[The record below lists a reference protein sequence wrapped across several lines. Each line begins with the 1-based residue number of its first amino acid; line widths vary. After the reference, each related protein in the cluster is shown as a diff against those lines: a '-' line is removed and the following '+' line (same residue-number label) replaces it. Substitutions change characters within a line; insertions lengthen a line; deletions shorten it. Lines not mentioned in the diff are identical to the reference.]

1 MSDSNVVFTDR
12 ELATVLH
19 GLRTIQCEGR
29 IEGCAAGDCEHFDD
43 AEALTNAEIDDLCE
57 RLNFTDE
64 RRIVVTVDGGCAYSD
79 DPRVLIVDYD
89 NLKYS
94 VRDEVDVDV
103 LAWLEENDPDNIPP
117 TRAEAFAGTPEA
129 QEAAYP
135 PNLPPI
141 EPWTEEA
148 SKKKPGL
155 L

>member
-117 TRAEAFAGTPEA
+117 TRPVV
-129 QEAAYP
+129 
-135 PNLPPI
+135 
-141 EPWTEEA
+141 
-148 SKKKPGL
+148 
-155 L
+155 